1 MRARL
6 GAVLD
11 GAGWSVGLAA
21 ALFVFALL
29 YVALDF
35 QSPEIVLWTGHHVVA
50 TEQQGL
56 ATFRWHGQ
64 AYTVDVPGFG
74 SGNKVD
80 IYFSPGDPSGAMAD
94 NVPDR
99 VFAGLLV
106 GGPVV
111 FNAYYRTL
119 AGTWTFWAT
128 SPPMPASRDWTPGS
142 WMPPPVPSGV
152 TAVSFGL
159 ALRSNGTLATT
170 RYSLAAARY
179 TSARLIAFGVLI
191 AAVLVTA
198 VGFRRLRR
206 PGEGRS

>member
-1 MRARL
+1 VRGRL

-56 ATFRWHGQ
+56 ATFRWQGQ

-106 GGPVV
+106 GVPV
-111 FNAYYRTL
+111 L
-119 AGTWTFWAT
+119 AG
-128 SPPMPASRDWTPGS
+128 
-142 WMPPPVPSGV
+142 V
-152 TAVSFGL
+152 
-159 ALRSNGTLATT
+159 
-170 RYSLAAARY
+170 
-179 TSARLIAFGVLI
+179 
-191 AAVLVTA
+191 AVLVAGLTRK
-198 VGFRRLRR
+198 RRWARR
-206 PGEGRS
+206 QRRQAASYGDGLDPDFVARQLKAYRGDQ

>member
-1 MRARL
+1 LAQDGLRPDTGLVRGRL

-29 YVALDF
+29 YVVLDL

-56 ATFRWHGQ
+56 ATFRWQGQ

-106 GGPVV
+106 GGPVI
-111 FNAYYRTL
+111 
-119 AGTWTFWAT
+119 AG
-128 SPPMPASRDWTPGS
+128 
-142 WMPPPVPSGV
+142 V
-152 TAVSFGL
+152 
-159 ALRSNGTLATT
+159 
-170 RYSLAAARY
+170 
-179 TSARLIAFGVLI
+179 
-191 AAVLVTA
+191 AVLVAGLTRK
-198 VGFRRLRR
+198 RRWARR
-206 PGEGRS
+206 QRRQAASYGDGLDPDFVARQLKAYRRDQ

>member
-1 MRARL
+1 MRGRL

-29 YVALDF
+29 FVALDF

-50 TEQQGL
+50 TEQGGL

-80 IYFSPGDPSGAMAD
+80 IYFNPGDPSGAMAD

-99 VFAGLLV
+99 VFDGLMVGVPVTAGVAVLV
-106 GGPVV
+106 GRPDPETAVGAP
-111 FNAYYRTL
+111 
-119 AGTWTFWAT
+119 
-128 SPPMPASRDWTPGS
+128 PASRGRVVRGWPGS
-142 WMPPPVPSGV
+142 GIRRPAAEGASGRPGLSPGQ
-152 TAVSFGL
+152 AVSGPG
-159 ALRSNGTLATT
+159 RPTW
-170 RYSLAAARY
+170 RPRP
-179 TSARLIAFGVLI
+179 
-191 AAVLVTA
+191 
-198 VGFRRLRR
+198 RR
-206 PGEGRS
+206 G

>member
-1 MRARL
+1 MRGRL

-29 YVALDF
+29 FVALDF

-50 TEQQGL
+50 TEQGGL

-74 SGNKVD
+74 SGKVD

-99 VFAGLLV
+99 VFSGRMVGVPVIAGV
-106 GGPVV
+106 
-111 FNAYYRTL
+111 
-119 AGTWTFWAT
+119 
-128 SPPMPASRDWTPGS
+128 
-142 WMPPPVPSGV
+142 
-152 TAVSFGL
+152 
-159 ALRSNGTLATT
+159 
-170 RYSLAAARY
+170 
-179 TSARLIAFGVLI
+179 
-191 AAVLVTA
+191 AVLVGTA
-198 VGFRRLRR
+198 WTRKRRWARR
-206 PGEGRS
+206 QSRGTASYGDGLDPEFVARQLKAYRGDRQ

>member
-1 MRARL
+1 MRGRL

-56 ATFRWHGQ
+56 ATFRWQGQ

-106 GGPVV
+106 GGPVI
-111 FNAYYRTL
+111 
-119 AGTWTFWAT
+119 AG
-128 SPPMPASRDWTPGS
+128 
-142 WMPPPVPSGV
+142 V
-152 TAVSFGL
+152 
-159 ALRSNGTLATT
+159 
-170 RYSLAAARY
+170 
-179 TSARLIAFGVLI
+179 
-191 AAVLVTA
+191 AVLVAGLTRK
-198 VGFRRLRR
+198 RRWARR
-206 PGEGRS
+206 QRRQAASYGDGLDPDFVARQLKAYRGDQ

>member
-1 MRARL
+1 VRGRL

-56 ATFRWHGQ
+56 ATFRWQGQ

-106 GGPVV
+106 GGPVI
-111 FNAYYRTL
+111 
-119 AGTWTFWAT
+119 AG
-128 SPPMPASRDWTPGS
+128 
-142 WMPPPVPSGV
+142 V
-152 TAVSFGL
+152 
-159 ALRSNGTLATT
+159 
-170 RYSLAAARY
+170 
-179 TSARLIAFGVLI
+179 
-191 AAVLVTA
+191 AVLVAGLTRK
-198 VGFRRLRR
+198 RRWARR
-206 PGEGRS
+206 QRRQAASYGDGLDPDFVARQLKAYRGDQ

>member
-1 MRARL
+1 MRGRL

-56 ATFRWHGQ
+56 ATFRWQGQ

-106 GGPVV
+106 GGPVI
-111 FNAYYRTL
+111 
-119 AGTWTFWAT
+119 AG
-128 SPPMPASRDWTPGS
+128 
-142 WMPPPVPSGV
+142 V
-152 TAVSFGL
+152 
-159 ALRSNGTLATT
+159 
-170 RYSLAAARY
+170 
-179 TSARLIAFGVLI
+179 
-191 AAVLVTA
+191 AVLVAGLTRK
-198 VGFRRLRR
+198 RRWARR
-206 PGEGRS
+206 QRRQAASYGDGLDPDFVARQLKAYRRDQ

>member
-1 MRARL
+1 MRGRL

-29 YVALDF
+29 FVALDF

-50 TEQQGL
+50 TEQGGL

-80 IYFSPGDPSGAMAD
+80 IYFNPGDPSGAMAD

-99 VFAGLLV
+99 ELSGLMVGVPGMAGVVAGLTRKRRWARRQRREAASYGDGLDPEFV
-106 GGPVV
+106 ARQLK
-111 FNAYYRTL
+111 AYR
-119 AGTWTFWAT
+119 G
-128 SPPMPASRDWTPGS
+128 DQD
-142 WMPPPVPSGV
+142 
-152 TAVSFGL
+152 
-159 ALRSNGTLATT
+159 
-170 RYSLAAARY
+170 
-179 TSARLIAFGVLI
+179 
-191 AAVLVTA
+191 
-198 VGFRRLRR
+198 
-206 PGEGRS
+206 

>member
-1 MRARL
+1 LAQDGLRPDTGLVRGRL

-56 ATFRWHGQ
+56 ATFRWQGQ

-106 GGPVV
+106 GGPVI
-111 FNAYYRTL
+111 
-119 AGTWTFWAT
+119 AG
-128 SPPMPASRDWTPGS
+128 
-142 WMPPPVPSGV
+142 V
-152 TAVSFGL
+152 
-159 ALRSNGTLATT
+159 
-170 RYSLAAARY
+170 
-179 TSARLIAFGVLI
+179 
-191 AAVLVTA
+191 AVLVAGLTRK
-198 VGFRRLRR
+198 RRWARR
-206 PGEGRS
+206 QRRQAASYGDGLDPDFVARQLKAHRGDQ

>member
-1 MRARL
+1 MRGRL

-50 TEQQGL
+50 TEQGGL

-74 SGNKVD
+74 SGKKVD
-80 IYFSPGDPSGAMAD
+80 IYFNPGDPSGAMAD
-94 NVPDR
+94 NLPDR

-106 GGPVV
+106 GGPVI
-111 FNAYYRTL
+111 
-119 AGTWTFWAT
+119 AG
-128 SPPMPASRDWTPGS
+128 
-142 WMPPPVPSGV
+142 V
-152 TAVSFGL
+152 
-159 ALRSNGTLATT
+159 
-170 RYSLAAARY
+170 
-179 TSARLIAFGVLI
+179 
-191 AAVLVTA
+191 AVLVAGLTRK
-198 VGFRRLRR
+198 RRWARR
-206 PGEGRS
+206 QRRGAASYGDGLDPEFVARQLKAYRGDRD

>member
-1 MRARL
+1 MRGRL

-29 YVALDF
+29 YVVLDL

-56 ATFRWHGQ
+56 ATFRWQGQ

-106 GGPVV
+106 GGPVI
-111 FNAYYRTL
+111 
-119 AGTWTFWAT
+119 AG
-128 SPPMPASRDWTPGS
+128 
-142 WMPPPVPSGV
+142 V
-152 TAVSFGL
+152 
-159 ALRSNGTLATT
+159 
-170 RYSLAAARY
+170 
-179 TSARLIAFGVLI
+179 
-191 AAVLVTA
+191 AVLVAGLTRK
-198 VGFRRLRR
+198 RRWARR
-206 PGEGRS
+206 QRRQAASYGDGLDPDFVARQLKAYRRDQ

>member
-1 MRARL
+1 MRRRL

-56 ATFRWHGQ
+56 ATFRWQGQ

-106 GGPVV
+106 GGPVI
-111 FNAYYRTL
+111 
-119 AGTWTFWAT
+119 AG
-128 SPPMPASRDWTPGS
+128 
-142 WMPPPVPSGV
+142 V
-152 TAVSFGL
+152 
-159 ALRSNGTLATT
+159 
-170 RYSLAAARY
+170 
-179 TSARLIAFGVLI
+179 
-191 AAVLVTA
+191 AVLVAGLTRK
-198 VGFRRLRR
+198 RRWARR
-206 PGEGRS
+206 QRRQAASYGDGLDPDFVARQLKAYRGDQ